1 MGVLSKNDKELKK
14 YVQGFKEV
22 KKDDVGN
29 EKMPHA
35 LHRRISL
42 KLEKRKSET
51 QYKNWINLLFHILN
65 FNFNTINFDLTTYKF
80 C

>member
-14 YVQGFKEV
+14 YVSGFKDI
-22 KKDDVGN
+22 KKEDVGN

-42 KLEKRKSET
+42 KLEKRKSE
-51 QYKNWINLLFHILN
+51 KNMKI
-65 FNFNTINFDLTTYKF
+65 
-80 C
+80 